1 VIICVA
7 AANRDSDK
15 YANSESLDVDRVVGR
30 HLAFGYGIHHCLG
43 APLARME
50 GELALSSL
58 LRRFPHLAL
67 AVPSEDLRWGHGDG
81 LVLRG
86 LSELP
91 VIPGLALSRA
101 DAAGPPAETRP

>member
-1 VIICVA
+1 M
-7 AANRDSDK
+7 
-15 YANSESLDVDRVVGR
+15 SESLDVDRPPQR
-30 HLAFGYGIHHCLG
+30 HLAFGHGVHHCLG

-50 GELALSSL
+50 GHVALGSL

-86 LSELP
+86 LTELP
-91 VIPGLALSRA
+91 VIPGPSLPRA
-101 DAAGPPAETRP
+101 DAIESSRGGVQR